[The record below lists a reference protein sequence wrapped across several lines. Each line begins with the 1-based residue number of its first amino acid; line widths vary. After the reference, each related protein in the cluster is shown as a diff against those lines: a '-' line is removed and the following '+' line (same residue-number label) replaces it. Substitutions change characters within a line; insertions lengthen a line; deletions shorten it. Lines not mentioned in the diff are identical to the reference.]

1 MELTY
6 VRVQWRTLMLSILNL
21 RVLLPE
27 DVSLI
32 GYLLVLQLQVLLADG
47 VS

>member
-1 MELTY
+1 MELAY
-6 VRVQWRTLMLSILNL
+6 VRFQWRALMLAILNL

-27 DVSLI
+27 NVSLI
-32 GYLLVLQLQVLLADG
+32 GYLLVLQLQVLLADD

>member
-1 MELTY
+1 MELAY
-6 VRVQWRTLMLSILNL
+6 VRVHLWALMLAISNL
-21 RVLLPE
+21 RFLLPE